1 MISNTFCVS
10 GDWIVQ
16 LLLYSI
22 IGNCKHLVLEL
33 LTFQKESVL
42 EALFSSALPR
52 SERYQQNIISITI
65 GVSLFLSAVTLTVTT
80 VDDLSGVKLTTMYGQ
95 CIFLSG
101 RYNWTLF
108 VIVLYRYF

>member
-16 LLLYSI
+16 LLYSI

-52 SERYQQNIISITI
+52 SERYQQNIISITV

-80 VDDLSGVKLTTMYGQ
+80 VDVQEDL
-95 CIFLSG
+95 
-101 RYNWTLF
+101 
-108 VIVLYRYF
+108 